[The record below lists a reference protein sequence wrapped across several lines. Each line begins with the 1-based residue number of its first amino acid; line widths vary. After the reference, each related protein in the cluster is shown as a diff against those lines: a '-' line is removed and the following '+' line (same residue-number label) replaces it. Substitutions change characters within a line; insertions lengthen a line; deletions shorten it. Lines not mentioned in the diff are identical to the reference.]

1 MRFLDTLLRAEH
13 KIQKRVDKVFG
24 RGAARTPLEIR
35 REILDQVEN
44 SIVRDGRGKH
54 FPFSRITVRFQPEGD
69 DQRAILCAAFL
80 EGKSLEQDIRDL
92 LHHSGCQLHDSL
104 DIALDFGDPPCAGS
118 AVNPEERFHLEF
130 TRPAEQKSRSRKRHR
145 LPEVEFE
152 VLKGTAEQAVFR
164 IAKTRI
170 HLGRLKEV
178 VDREGQTVRRN
189 DVVFLDSGDEVNS
202 TVGRAHAM
210 VYFDEAR
217 NEFRIVDEVSK
228 YGTRIFRESRSIEV
242 PPGKPRGI
250 GLRPGD
256 EIYLGRAC
264 LRFGIP
270 SV

>member
-13 KIQKRVDKVFG
+13 KIQKRIDKVFG

-44 SIVRDGRGKH
+44 TIVRDGRAKR
-54 FPFSRITVRFQPEGD
+54 FPFSRITVHFQPEGD

-92 LHHSGCQLHDSL
+92 LYHSGCQPHDNVE
-104 DIALDFGDPPCAGS
+104 IALDFGDRPGAGS
-118 AVNPEERFHLEF
+118 AVNSDDRFLLEF
-130 TRPAEQKSRSRKRHR
+130 TRPAEQKSRSKKRHR

-152 VLKGTAEQAVFR
+152 VLKGAAEQTVFR
-164 IAKTRI
+164 IAKSRI
-170 HLGRLKEV
+170 HLGRMKEV
-178 VDREGQTVRRN
+178 VDREGQIIRKN
-189 DVVFLDSGDEVNS
+189 DVVFLDRGDEVNS
-202 TVGRAHAM
+202 TVGRAHAI
-210 VYFDEAR
+210 VYFDEAK

-250 GLRPGD
+250 RLRPGD

-264 LRFGIP
+264 LRFGMT
-270 SV
+270 S

>member
-13 KIQKRVDKVFG
+13 KIQKRIDSVFG

-35 REILDQVEN
+35 RAILDQVEN
-44 SIVRDGRGKH
+44 SIVRDGRAKR
-54 FPFSRITVRFQPEGD
+54 FPFSRITVHFQPEGD
-69 DQRAILCAAFL
+69 HQRAILCAAFL

-92 LHHSGCQLHDSL
+92 LYHSGCQLHDSL
-104 DIALDFGDPPCAGS
+104 EIALDFGDPHGAGS
-118 AVNPEERFHLEF
+118 AVNSQDRFHLEF
-130 TRPAEQKSRSRKRHR
+130 TRPAEPKPRSKKRHR

-152 VLKGTAEQAVFR
+152 VLKGEAEQSVFR
-164 IAKTRI
+164 VAKTRI

-178 VDREGQTVRRN
+178 VDREGQIVRRN

-202 TVGRAHAM
+202 TVGRAHAI
-210 VYFDEAR
+210 VYFDEAK
-217 NEFRIVDEVSK
+217 NEFRIVDELSK
-228 YGTRIFRESRSIEV
+228 YGTRIFRESRSFEV

-250 GLRPGD
+250 RLRPGD

-270 SV
+270 AV

>member
-13 KIQKRVDKVFG
+13 KIQKRIDKVFG
-24 RGAARTPLEIR
+24 RGAARAPLEIR

-44 SIVRDGRGKH
+44 SIVRDGRAKR
-54 FPFSRITVRFQPEGD
+54 FPFSRITVQFPTEGD
-69 DQRAILCAAFL
+69 DQRAILSAAFL
-80 EGKSLEQDIRDL
+80 EEKSLEQDIRDL
-92 LHHSGCQLHDSL
+92 LYNSGCQLPDSL
-104 DIALDFGDPPCAGS
+104 EIALDFVDPHGSGS
-118 AVNPEERFHLEF
+118 AVNPEDRFHLEF
-130 TRPAEQKSRSRKRHR
+130 TRTAEQKPRSKKRHR

-152 VLKGTAEQAVFR
+152 VLKGTAEQDVFR
-164 IAKTRI
+164 ISKTRI

-178 VDREGQTVRRN
+178 VDREGQIIRRN
-189 DVVFLDSGDEVNS
+189 DVIFLDSGDEVNS

-228 YGTRIFRESRSIEV
+228 YGTRIFREGRPFEV

-250 GLRPGD
+250 RLRPGD

-264 LRFGIP
+264 LRFEM
-270 SV
+270 SS